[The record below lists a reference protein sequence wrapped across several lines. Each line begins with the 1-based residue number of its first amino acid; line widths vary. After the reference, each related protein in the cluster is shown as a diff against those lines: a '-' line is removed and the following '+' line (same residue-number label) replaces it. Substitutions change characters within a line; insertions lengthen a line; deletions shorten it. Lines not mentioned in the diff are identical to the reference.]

1 MDKKWLII
9 TIIAV
14 VIVAILAIPLGIIL
28 NVHNSV
34 YDTSFEYI
42 EVEDLLAEIATKHLY
57 YNAEDKT
64 VEIELSQD
72 MINSI
77 IKDNLEGMDL
87 GLPAKM
93 SLQGV
98 LFNTKDQRIY
108 INAKYGNLN
117 LPISL
122 KVNLNTSDDGITI
135 SADDILLGKMK
146 APGFVKNQL
155 PTDMLTFEVKYDDFG
170 IPKVFSIKD
179 IKFGSGTVKAVVQL
193 DVDKIVEMAM
203 GYRSD
208 LMKEINSFK
217 RSQGGIVANFLDKI
231 LATGVLDEAK
241 VREYVEEILNNGE
254 LVNSAIH
261 FAFVKDYSK
270 YTSRVEEAQKKVSEW
285 IAPVTSIKIY
295 DTIDETV
302 EKILNDEK
310 LTDFLKW
317 FLTEDQIAE
326 YKAMIMDYY
335 GMYKE
340 YYGMYEDL
348 LASIDETVAKINLSQ
363 LDETVDSILTLATN
377 IKESRELLL
386 DTIAQIDAEALSK
399 LILYLEQDEGYGG
412 EYMRSVDQDGYNA
425 IRDYLV
431 DAPGTKRE
439 IEQFLTDI
447 DFKPLDEFTDA
458 LVSQKN
464 TVVGVV
470 NTLKRKDY
478 EGALNTIASG
488 GLVDS
493 KAKNWVDTYTKEV
506 DINAI
511 NELFELE

>member
-1 MDKKWLII
+1 MDKKWLLI

-14 VIVAILAIPLGIIL
+14 VVVAIVAIPLGIVL
-28 NVHNSV
+28 SVHNSV

-42 EVEDLLAEIATKHLY
+42 EVEDLIAEIATKHVY
-57 YNAEDKT
+57 YNAGDKT
-64 VEIELSQD
+64 VEIEISQD

-93 SLQGV
+93 SLQSV

-117 LPISL
+117 LPVSL
-122 KVNLNTSDDGITI
+122 KVNISSNDDGITI
-135 SADDILLGKMK
+135 MADDMLLGRMK
-146 APGFVKNQL
+146 APGFVKKQL
-155 PTDMLTFEVKYDDFG
+155 PTELLTFEVKYDDFG
-170 IPKVFSIKD
+170 VPKVFSVKD
-179 IKFGSGTVKAVVQL
+179 IKFGSGTVKAVIQL

-208 LMKEINSFK
+208 LMSEINRFK
-217 RSQGGIVANFLDKI
+217 NSQGDIVATFLSRVLD
-231 LATGVLDEAK
+231 TGVLEEAK
-241 VREYVEEILNNGE
+241 VREYVEGILNNEE

-270 YTSRVEEAQKKVSEW
+270 YTSKIGEAQEKVAQW
-285 IAPVTSIKIY
+285 IEPLTNIKIY

-302 EKILNDEK
+302 EKILDDEK

-326 YKAMIMDYY
+326 YKSTILEYY

-348 LASIDETVAKINLSQ
+348 LASIDDSVAKININQ
-363 LDETVDSILTLATN
+363 IDETVNSILTLATN
-377 IKESRELLL
+377 IKDSRELLQ
-386 DTIAQIDAEALSK
+386 DTLAQIDAEALSK

-412 EYMRSVDQDGYNA
+412 EYIRSIDQDGYNA
-425 IRDYLV
+425 VRDYLV
-431 DAPGTKRE
+431 DAPGTKKE
-439 IEQFLTDI
+439 IEQFLADI
-447 DFKPLDEFTDA
+447 DFKPVDEFTDA

-478 EGALNTIASG
+478 EGALNKIASG

-493 KAKNWVDTYTKEV
+493 KAKNWVDTYTKELDV
-506 DINAI
+506 NAI
-511 NELFELE
+511 NELFQQ